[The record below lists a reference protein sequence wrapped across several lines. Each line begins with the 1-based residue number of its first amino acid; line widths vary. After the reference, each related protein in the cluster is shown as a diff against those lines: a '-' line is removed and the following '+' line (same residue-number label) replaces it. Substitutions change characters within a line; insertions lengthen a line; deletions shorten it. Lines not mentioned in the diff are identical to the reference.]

1 MKISPKKKTKNKK
14 YPTFSDYKKK
24 FIVTTFTIG
33 FTLTPAMLTS
43 CMSAQKP
50 PVIEKSK
57 TDGKVNKNTNK
68 KENIGNKENITPK
81 NNDINK
87 PVNLGGV
94 PKRIQDDENIIPCDT
109 STPETNKKD
118 KKDKEDSQ
126 KKDTKTDKDKVNIP
140 VKPTKLR
147 GKIKVTPN
155 NK

>member
-1 MKISPKKKTKNKK
+1 MKISPKKKTKTKK
-14 YPTFSDYKKK
+14 YPTFRDYKRK
-24 FIVTTFTIG
+24 FMLTTFTIG

-43 CMSAQKP
+43 CMGAQKP
-50 PVIEKSK
+50 PAIEKNKTESK
-57 TDGKVNKNTNK
+57 TTNK
-68 KENIGNKENITPK
+68 KENIDNKENIAPK

-94 PKRIQDDENIIPCDT
+94 PKRIQDDENLIPCDT

-118 KKDKEDSQ
+118 KKDSQ

-147 GKIKVTPN
+147 GKIKVIPD